1 MDDDDLREPAE
12 NGITYYNDAA
22 NGWTVKSFRTCSEEE
37 RIEKVNV
44 ELEDCKAEAE
54 SLGAAHIYWQ
64 AEWQR
69 PVHTTPLCHIYGT
82 CNGGN
87 LRTPAENG
95 VNMVLI

>member
-1 MDDDDLREPAE
+1 MMILENLPRMGSPITMTLPMDGL
-12 NGITYYNDAA
+12 
-22 NGWTVKSFRTCSEEE
+22 KSFRTCSEEE

-82 CNGGN
+82 CNGGS